1 MSDQRRI
8 MWNGAARALLLE
20 EQLRAAATA
29 RCEALK
35 CHDCDVGIVAG
46 EFRRDRRP

>member
-1 MSDQRRI
+1 MSNQRRI
-8 MWNGAARALLLE
+8 MWNGAVRTLPLE

-35 CHDCDVGIVAG
+35 
-46 EFRRDRRP
+46 